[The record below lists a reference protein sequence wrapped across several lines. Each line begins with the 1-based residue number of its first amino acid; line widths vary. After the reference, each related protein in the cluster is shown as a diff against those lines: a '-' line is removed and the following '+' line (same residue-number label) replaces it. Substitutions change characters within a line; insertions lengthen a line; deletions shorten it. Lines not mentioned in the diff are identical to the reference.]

1 MVRRSEQSMGAE
13 ALLAATGRTR
23 EQWREL
29 LIAEGALTWGHGRIA
44 AHLVD
49 THGVDGWWAQG
60 ITVDFEQACQGR
72 LPGQRADGTFAV
84 SRTRTLPVDRLGALA
99 SLVAAVT
106 ADLGEPSR
114 SNLTARTPVVRWR
127 LADDSRLA
135 ATAQPSRT
143 SGTPVNLTWE
153 RLPDQD
159 AAAAAT
165 ARCETLLAAASGPAR

>member
-1 MVRRSEQSMGAE
+1 MVRRLEQNMGAA
-13 ALLAATGRTR
+13 ALLTATGRTH
-23 EQWREL
+23 EQWRDL
-29 LIAEGALTWGHGRIA
+29 LTAEGALAWDHGAIA
-44 AHLVD
+44 RHLVEE
-49 THGVDGWWAQG
+49 HGVDGWWAQG

-84 SRTRTLPVDRLGALA
+84 SRTRTLPGDRLGALA